1 MHPAEIERALK
12 HFTILVDTREQP
24 TATYKRRLKSM
35 GVPLHRQ
42 KLDYGDYSAQIKLPD
57 GFLYSLND
65 KVCVERKMNLDE
77 ICACFTKQRPRFIRE
92 FERAKEAGARIYLL
106 IENADYEKAY
116 SGDYRSQMKPNA
128 LTASLLAF
136 QARYDCRII
145 FCPAQMSG
153 RIIKDILYREMK
165 ERLEK
170 L

>member
-24 TATYKRRLKSM
+24 TAAYKRRLKSM

-57 GFLYSLND
+57 GFFYSLND

-77 ICACFTKQRPRFIRE
+77 ICTCFTKQRSRFVRE
-92 FERAKEAGARIYLL
+92 FERAKEVGARIYLL

-136 QARYDCRII
+136 QARYDCRIV
-145 FCPAQMSG
+145 FCPVQMSG

-165 ERLEK
+165 ERLTE